1 VARFVLEFFV
11 AAPPERVFD
20 LARDL
25 DFHQRSLAHTGEH
38 IVGGRQ
44 GGLIELGEEVEWQ
57 AQHLG
62 LRWRLRSRIT
72 VLERPHRFTDIQ
84 VHGPFASF
92 EHHHTFEPVQG
103 GTRMVDVWVHRA
115 PLGVLGRLADH
126 LFLARY
132 MKGLL
137 ETRNTALK
145 LEAERI
151 DPSSPH
157 GNPPL

>member
-1 VARFVLEFFV
+1 MARFVLESFV

-25 DFHQRSLAHTGEH
+25 DFHQRSLAHTGEK

-57 AQHLG
+57 ARHLG
-62 LRWRLRSRIT
+62 WRWRMRSRIT

-84 VHGPFASF
+84 VHGPFVSF
-92 EHHHTFEPVQG
+92 DHTHTFESVEG
-103 GTRMVDVWVHRA
+103 GTRMVDVWEHRA
-115 PLGVLGRLADH
+115 PLGVLGTLADH

-132 MKGLL
+132 MRRLL

-145 LEAERI
+145 QEAERMEQVA
-151 DPSSPH
+151 PQR
-157 GNPPL
+157 